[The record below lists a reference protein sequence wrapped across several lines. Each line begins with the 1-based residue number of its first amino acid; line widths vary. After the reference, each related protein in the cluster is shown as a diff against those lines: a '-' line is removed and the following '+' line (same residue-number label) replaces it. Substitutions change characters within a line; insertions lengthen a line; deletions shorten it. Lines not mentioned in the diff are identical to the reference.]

1 METIN
6 AMFKASLNSSSE
18 ESVLPETSQT
28 TSRLRKTSLI
38 LGLVIITIIAV
49 ASIYAFSQSPSFGVG
64 ATELRLDYNVGEKM
78 TYEITVGMQMFDTM
92 VSETVTL
99 EMEVQNFDGENYTVG
114 YTILAGTDE
123 TSFTLK
129 LNETG
134 HIVEN
139 SELPDDLDETFS
151 YFLGVPAFG
160 SYFTGEK
167 VSVGESWEI
176 PFDFPE
182 IDLKGK
188 MIFVIT
194 ETSKVNVPAG
204 TYDVLKIGTESS
216 GLSMEAE
223 DVQVNLEI
231 NGFLSLE
238 KDTCRLV
245 DLDLNLTL
253 ETVLENQTTS
263 IDMDIELTL
272 INHQK

>member
-1 METIN
+1 
-6 AMFKASLNSSSE
+6 MFKASLNSSSE

-176 PFDFPE
+176 PFDLPE
-182 IDLKGK
+182 IDPKGK
-188 MIFVIT
+188 MIFIIT
-194 ETSKVNVPAG
+194 EISKVNVPAG
-204 TYDVLKIGTESS
+204 TYDVIKISADSS
-216 GLSMEAE
+216 DLSIEVE

-231 NGFLSLE
+231 NGGLSLE
-238 KDTCRLV
+238 KDTCRIV
-245 DLDLNLTL
+245 DLDLNLKL
-253 ETVLENQTTS
+253 ETHLEDQTTS
-263 IDMDIELTL
+263 VDMDIELTL
-272 INHQK
+272 MNHQK